1 MNMAGIT
8 TARKK
13 WRDSVV
19 ADPQVLYSQLG
30 PEIAC
35 TVPGTKVRLVAFG
48 EDAPVVFDLNT
59 APAGILRLVP
69 GITEFEVTGWME
81 QRGKKPFASVEDFR
95 ARGGL
100 RPATLATLKF

>member
-1 MNMAGIT
+1 MNLAAIT
-8 TARKK
+8 AARKR
-13 WRDSVV
+13 WRDAVV

-48 EDAPVVFDLNT
+48 EASPVLFDLNT

-69 GITEFEVTGWME
+69 GITESEVAGWIE
-81 QRGKKPFASVEDFR
+81 QRGKKPFASAEDFKAR
-95 ARGGL
+95 AGL
-100 RPATLATLKF
+100 RPGTLAALKF